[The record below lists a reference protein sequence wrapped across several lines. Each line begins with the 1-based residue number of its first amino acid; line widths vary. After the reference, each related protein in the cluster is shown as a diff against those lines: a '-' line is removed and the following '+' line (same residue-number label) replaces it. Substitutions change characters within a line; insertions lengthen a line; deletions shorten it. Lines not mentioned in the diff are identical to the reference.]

1 MHYSLSILRQWQQNV
16 VRISLPHLKIYYV
29 FIKQKKKAT
38 RHVHCIYRT
47 PMLKRTDL
55 KHDVKVG
62 EQPTEYHIKTTRET
76 KEVVQKN
83 RE

>member
-1 MHYSLSILRQWQQNV
+1 
-16 VRISLPHLKIYYV
+16 
-29 FIKQKKKAT
+29 
-38 RHVHCIYRT
+38 
-47 PMLKRTDL
+47 MLKRTDL

-83 RE
+83 RK